1 MATSSD
7 RANPSLHDIDLDL
20 FLLRHVDGK
29 RHKRLTA
36 FTHMVTPKKQSY
48 FRQRVPAGIYS
59 LITYTSSAWFD
70 SKAPQN
76 GYDKKAF
83 SREKLAKNSSAF
95 KDPNLVE
102 LSDQY
107 EEALSDIFEM
117 IDLNGDGVVDREEF
131 GIFALRTTGEELKDA
146 DWHVVTTT
154 FCWGKDYLDKE
165 AFLQLHRMEVRDSN
179 EEELKDV
186 WLTLASMGYNF
197 DLSLDKAIV
206 FSLNVG
212 CSDGEPIIAATHIK
226 PTSRLIEKC
235 ISRAAVEGD
244 DYEQLEDGILL
255 HKFTT
260 PNRRCLVLQNT
271 VRQITCQ

>member
-1 MATSSD
+1 
-7 RANPSLHDIDLDL
+7 
-20 FLLRHVDGK
+20 
-29 RHKRLTA
+29 
-36 FTHMVTPKKQSY
+36 
-48 FRQRVPAGIYS
+48 
-59 LITYTSSAWFD
+59 
-70 SKAPQN
+70 
-76 GYDKKAF
+76 
-83 SREKLAKNSSAF
+83 
-95 KDPNLVE
+95 
-102 LSDQY
+102 
-107 EEALSDIFEM
+107 
-117 IDLNGDGVVDREEF
+117 
-131 GIFALRTTGEELKDA
+131 
-146 DWHVVTTT
+146 
-154 FCWGKDYLDKE
+154 
-165 AFLQLHRMEVRDSN
+165 MEVRDSN

-271 VRQITCQ
+271 STQERTVESALLESFNCMSSKEFPMRVNLPPNSCEMIAQFVPFDNTLPWRFCTREITE

>member
-76 GYDKKAF
+76 G
-83 SREKLAKNSSAF
+83 
-95 KDPNLVE
+95 
-102 LSDQY
+102 
-107 EEALSDIFEM
+107 EALSDIFEM